1 MDQVSLGC
9 YFLCSLFPTGTVNAV
24 LITATVMETPIRGFL
39 KWFQTG
45 ELHKYKKKKKKLNS
59 APGNECIH
67 LSSATPHQQR
77 CLLFIVGV
85 KTITQINIEYACI
98 SEGIE
103 ENKCS
108 KMSF

>member
-1 MDQVSLGC
+1 MDKVSSWC
-9 YFLCSLFPTGTVNAV
+9 YFLCGLLQIATVKID
-24 LITATVMETPIRGFL
+24 LIIATVMETPISEFL
-39 KWFQTG
+39 KWLQTG
-45 ELHKYKKKKKKLNS
+45 ELQNYKKNNKTQHWVMNAYIS
-59 APGNECIH
+59 AQQ
-67 LSSATPHQQR
+67 TPHRQR

>member
-1 MDQVSLGC
+1 M
-9 YFLCSLFPTGTVNAV
+9 NAY
-24 LITATVMETPIRGFL
+24 I
-39 KWFQTG
+39 
-45 ELHKYKKKKKKLNS
+45 S
-59 APGNECIH
+59 A
-67 LSSATPHQQR
+67 LQTPHRQR

-85 KTITQINIEYACI
+85 KTITQINIEYACV